1 MQTPNSPEGV
11 LTKFVKE
18 RFNGTS
24 VEDLK
29 DLLSEK
35 YLANI
40 EELRGGEYEVLK
52 EYKRKKFKIISKN
65 CVEGSCK
72 VTYFISYIKEK
83 DNKGESE
90 TETKKVATLIKSDD
104 QWLIDEIDHI
114 KTYHDMINKLEVE
127 SK

>member
-52 EYKRKKFKIISKN
+52 EYKEKKFKIISKN

-72 VTYFISYIKEK
+72 VTYFISYIK
-83 DNKGESE
+83 
-90 TETKKVATLIKSDD
+90 KKIIRVSQRRKRKRSQHLLSP
-104 QWLIDEIDHI
+104 
-114 KTYHDMINKLEVE
+114 MING
-127 SK
+127 